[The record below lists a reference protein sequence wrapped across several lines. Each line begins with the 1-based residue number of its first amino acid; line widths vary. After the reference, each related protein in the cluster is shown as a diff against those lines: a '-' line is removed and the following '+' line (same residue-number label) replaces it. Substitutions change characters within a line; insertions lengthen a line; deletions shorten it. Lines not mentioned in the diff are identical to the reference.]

1 MSTRK
6 LLTSIALIA
15 GAAAILNIAP
25 AQQNPAP
32 QMQSAELHTLHVQGN
47 VYMIVGAGGNVTV
60 QIGDDGI
67 LLVDSGLAANADK
80 LLAEVRKLSKAPIR
94 YLINT
99 HVHPDHV
106 GGNEK
111 IFLAGSTIT
120 GGNVTGDIK
129 DAGVGATI
137 IAHEAV
143 LNRMSAGTG
152 NQVMPAKAWP
162 SDTYFTKEK
171 KLFFN
176 GEAVLIMHVPAA
188 HTDGDSMV
196 YFRRSDVISAGDLY
210 VTTSFPII
218 DLQRGGNIQGILEAL
233 NRMLDISV
241 PADKQEGGTY
251 IIPGHGRVADQA
263 DLVEYRDMVTIIRD
277 RIQDG
282 VKKGLTLEQV
292 KATQPTLDYDGVYS
306 KPGGFW
312 TADMFI
318 ETVYKSLSA
327 KK

>member
-1 MSTRK
+1 MSIRA
-6 LLTSIALIA
+6 LLTTIALA
-15 GAAAILNIAP
+15 GGAAAFLASAP
-25 AQQNPAP
+25 AQQTPP
-32 QMQSAELHTLHVQGN
+32 AELHTFHVQGS
-47 VYMIVGAGGNVTV
+47 VYMIVGAGGNVTA

-67 LLVDSGLAANADK
+67 LLVDSGLSANADK
-80 LLAEVRKLSKAPIR
+80 LLAEVRKLSKGPIR
-94 YLINT
+94 QLINT

-111 IFLAGSTIT
+111 IFLAGSTIA
-120 GGNVTGDIK
+120 GGNFTQDIK
-129 DAGVGATI
+129 DAGIGANI

-143 LNRMSAGTG
+143 LNRMSAATG
-152 NQVMPAKAWP
+152 AQAIPAKAWP

-176 GEAVLIMHVPAA
+176 GEAVLITHVPAA

-210 VTTSFPII
+210 VTTSFPIV
-218 DLQRGGNIQGILEAL
+218 DLQRGGNIQGILDAL
-233 NRMLDISV
+233 NRMVDISV

-263 DLVEYRDMVTIIRD
+263 DLVEYRDMVTIMRD
-277 RIQDG
+277 RIADG

-292 KATQPTLDYDGVYS
+292 KAAQPTLDYDGVYS

-312 TADMFI
+312 TADQFI
-318 ETVYKSLSA
+318 EAVYKSLSA

>member
-1 MSTRK
+1 
-6 LLTSIALIA
+6 
-15 GAAAILNIAP
+15 
-25 AQQNPAP
+25 
-32 QMQSAELHTLHVQGN
+32 
-47 VYMIVGAGGNVTV
+47 MIVGAGGNVTV
-60 QIGDDGI
+60 QTGDDGI
-67 LLVDSGLAANADK
+67 LLVDSGLPGNTDK
-80 LLAEVRKLSKAPIR
+80 LIAEVRKISKGPIR

-120 GGNVTGDIK
+120 GGNVTGDIQ

-143 LNRMSAGTG
+143 LNRISSATG
-152 NQVMPAKAWP
+152 NQAMPAKAWP
-162 SDTYFTKEK
+162 SDTYFTREK

-176 GEAVLIMHVPAA
+176 GEAVLLSHIPAA
-188 HTDGDSMV
+188 HTDGDTMV

-210 VTTSFPII
+210 VTTSYPII

-233 NRMLDISV
+233 NRMIDISV

-263 DLVEYRDMVTIIRD
+263 DLVEYRDMTTIIRD
-277 RIQDG
+277 RIADG
-282 VKKGLTLEQV
+282 VKKGLSLEQV
-292 KATQPTLDYDGVYS
+292 KAAQPTLDYDGVYN

-312 TADMFI
+312 TADQFI
-318 ETVYKSLSA
+318 EAVYKSLSA

>member
-1 MSTRK
+1 MRVLK
-6 LLTSIALIA
+6 FIALA
-15 GAAAILNIAP
+15 VFLTVAP
-25 AQQNPAP
+25 AQQNAP
-32 QMQSAELHTLHVQGN
+32 AELHTLHVQGN

-60 QIGDDGI
+60 QTGTDGI
-67 LLVDSGLAANADK
+67 LLVDSGLPGNTDK
-80 LLAEVRKLSKAPIR
+80 LIAEVRKLSKGPIR

-120 GGNVTGDIK
+120 GGNVTGDIQ

-143 LNRMSAGTG
+143 LNRISSATG

-176 GEAVLIMHVPAA
+176 GEAVLLSHIPAA
-188 HTDGDSMV
+188 HTDGDTMV

-210 VTTSFPII
+210 VTTSYPII

-233 NRMLDISV
+233 NRMIDVSV

-263 DLVEYRDMVTIIRD
+263 DLVEYRDMTTIIRD
-277 RIQDG
+277 RIADG
-282 VKKGLTLEQV
+282 VKKGLSLDQV
-292 KATQPTLDYDGVYS
+292 KAAQPTLDYDGVYN

-312 TADMFI
+312 TADQFI
-318 ETVYKSLSA
+318 EAVYKSLSA

>member
-1 MSTRK
+1 MRV
-6 LLTSIALIA
+6 LAFLAL
-15 GAAAILNIAP
+15 AAFLSVAP
-25 AQQNPAP
+25 AQQTPP
-32 QMQSAELHTLHVQGN
+32 AELHTLHVQGN

-60 QIGDDGI
+60 QTGDDGI
-67 LLVDSGLAANADK
+67 LLVDSGLPGNTDK
-80 LLAEVRKLSKAPIR
+80 LIAEVRKISKGPIR

-111 IFLAGSTIT
+111 IFLAGSTVT
-120 GGNVTGDIK
+120 GGNVTGDIQ

-143 LNRMSAGTG
+143 LNRISSATG
-152 NQVMPAKAWP
+152 NQAMPAKAWP
-162 SDTYFTKEK
+162 SDTYFTREK

-176 GEAVLIMHVPAA
+176 GEAVLLSHIPAA
-188 HTDGDSMV
+188 HTDGDTMV
-196 YFRRSDVISAGDLY
+196 YFRRSDVISAGDMY
-210 VTTSFPII
+210 VTTSYPII

-233 NRMLDISV
+233 NRMIDISV

-263 DLVEYRDMVTIIRD
+263 DLVEYRDMTTIIRD
-277 RIQDG
+277 RIADG
-282 VKKGLTLEQV
+282 VKKGLSLEQV
-292 KATQPTLDYDGVYS
+292 KAAQPTLDYDGVYN

-312 TADMFI
+312 TADQFI
-318 ETVYKSLSA
+318 EAVYKSLSA

>member
-1 MSTRK
+1 MRILSLITLAA
-6 LLTSIALIA
+6 LL
-15 GAAAILNIAP
+15 GVAP
-25 AQQNPAP
+25 AQQNPP
-32 QMQSAELHTLHVQGN
+32 AELHTLHVQGN

-60 QIGDDGI
+60 QTGEDGI
-67 LLVDSGLAANADK
+67 LLVDSGLPGNTDK
-80 LLAEVRKLSKAPIR
+80 LIAEVRKLSKGPIR

-111 IFLAGSTIT
+111 IFLAGSTVT
-120 GGNVTGDIK
+120 GGNVTGDIQ

-143 LNRMSAGTG
+143 LNRISSATG
-152 NQVMPAKAWP
+152 NQAMPAKAWP
-162 SDTYFTKEK
+162 SDTYFTREK

-176 GEAVLIMHVPAA
+176 GEAVLLSHIPAA
-188 HTDGDSMV
+188 HTDGDTMV

-210 VTTSFPII
+210 VTTSYPII
-218 DLQRGGNIQGILEAL
+218 DLQHGGNIQGILEAL
-233 NRMLDISV
+233 NRMIDISV

-263 DLVEYRDMVTIIRD
+263 DLVEYRDMTTIIRD
-277 RIQDG
+277 RIADG
-282 VKKGLTLEQV
+282 VKKGLSLEQV
-292 KATQPTLDYDGVYS
+292 KAAQPTLDYDGVYN

-312 TADMFI
+312 TADQFI
-318 ETVYKSLSA
+318 EAVYKSLSA

>member
-1 MSTRK
+1 MKIRRA
-6 LLTSIALIA
+6 IPFV
-15 GAAAILNIAP
+15 AAAIAIGTAAFFAAAQTPQAP
-25 AQQNPAP
+25 
-32 QMQSAELHTLHVQGN
+32 AELHTLHVQGN
-47 VYMIVGAGGNVTV
+47 VYVIVGAGGNVTAQV
-60 QIGDDGI
+60 GDDGI

-80 LLAEVRKLSKAPIR
+80 LLAEIRKLSKAPIR

-99 HVHPDHV
+99 HIHPDHV

-111 IFLAGSTIT
+111 IFAAGATIT
-120 GGNVTGDIK
+120 GGNVTGDIG

-143 LNRMSAGTG
+143 LTRMSAAKGE
-152 NQVMPAKAWP
+152 QASPARAWP

-171 KLFFN
+171 KMFVN
-176 GEAVLIMHVPAA
+176 GEALQIMHVGAA

-196 YFRRSDVISAGDLY
+196 FFRRSDVISMGDLY
-210 VTTSFPII
+210 VTTSYPII
-218 DLQRGGNIQGILEAL
+218 DLARGGNIQGILEAL
-233 NRMLDISV
+233 NRAIDISV
-241 PADKQEGGTY
+241 PAEKQEGGTY

-263 DLVEYRDMVTIIRD
+263 DLVEYRDMVTIMRD

-292 KATQPTLDYDGVYS
+292 KAAQPTLDYDGVYN
-306 KPGGFW
+306 KPGSFW
-312 TADMFI
+312 TADQFI
-318 ETVYKSLSA
+318 DAVYKSLSA

>member
-1 MSTRK
+1 
-6 LLTSIALIA
+6 
-15 GAAAILNIAP
+15 
-25 AQQNPAP
+25 
-32 QMQSAELHTLHVQGN
+32 
-47 VYMIVGAGGNVTV
+47 MIVGAGGNVTV
-60 QIGDDGI
+60 QTGEDGI
-67 LLVDSGLAANADK
+67 LLVDSGLPGNTDK
-80 LLAEVRKLSKAPIR
+80 LIAEVRKISKGPIR

-111 IFLAGSTIT
+111 IFLAGSTVT
-120 GGNVTGDIK
+120 GGNVTGDIQ

-137 IAHEAV
+137 IAHEEV
-143 LNRMSAGTG
+143 LNRISSATG
-152 NQVMPAKAWP
+152 NQAMPAKAWP

-176 GEAVLIMHVPAA
+176 GEAVLLSHIPAA
-188 HTDGDSMV
+188 HTDGDTMV

-210 VTTSFPII
+210 VTTSYPII

-233 NRMLDISV
+233 NRMIDISV

-263 DLVEYRDMVTIIRD
+263 DLVEYRDMTTIIRD
-277 RIQDG
+277 RIADG
-282 VKKGLTLEQV
+282 VKKGLSLEQV
-292 KATQPTLDYDGVYS
+292 KAAQPTLDYDGVYN
-306 KPGGFW
+306 KPGGLW
-312 TADMFI
+312 TADQFI
-318 ETVYKSLSA
+318 EAVYKSLSG

>member
-1 MSTRK
+1 MRVLK
-6 LLTSIALIA
+6 FIALA
-15 GAAAILNIAP
+15 VFLTVAP
-25 AQQNPAP
+25 AQQNAP
-32 QMQSAELHTLHVQGN
+32 AELHTLHVQGN

-60 QIGDDGI
+60 QTGTDGI
-67 LLVDSGLAANADK
+67 LLVDSGLPGNTDK
-80 LLAEVRKLSKAPIR
+80 LIAEVRKLSKGPIR

-120 GGNVTGDIK
+120 GGNVTGDIQ

-143 LNRMSAGTG
+143 LNRISSATG

-176 GEAVLIMHVPAA
+176 GEAVLLSHIPAA
-188 HTDGDSMV
+188 HTDGDTMV

-210 VTTSFPII
+210 VTTSYPIV

-233 NRMLDISV
+233 NRMIDVSV

-263 DLVEYRDMVTIIRD
+263 DLVEYRDMTTIIRD
-277 RIQDG
+277 RIADG
-282 VKKGLTLEQV
+282 VKKGLSLDQV
-292 KATQPTLDYDGVYS
+292 KAAQPTLDYDGVYN

-312 TADMFI
+312 TADQFI
-318 ETVYKSLSA
+318 EAVYKSLSA

>member
-1 MSTRK
+1 
-6 LLTSIALIA
+6 
-15 GAAAILNIAP
+15 
-25 AQQNPAP
+25 
-32 QMQSAELHTLHVQGN
+32 
-47 VYMIVGAGGNVTV
+47 
-60 QIGDDGI
+60 
-67 LLVDSGLAANADK
+67 VDSGLPGNTDK
-80 LLAEVRKLSKAPIR
+80 LIAEVRKISKGPIR
-94 YLINT
+94 YLVNT

-111 IFLAGSTIT
+111 VFLAGSTVT
-120 GGNVTGDIK
+120 GGNVTGDIQ

-143 LNRMSAGTG
+143 LNRMSSATG
-152 NQVMPAKAWP
+152 NQATPAKAWP
-162 SDTYFTKEK
+162 ADTYFTREK

-176 GEAVLIMHVPAA
+176 GEAVLLSHIPTA
-188 HTDGDSMV
+188 HTDGDTMV

-210 VTTSFPII
+210 VTTSYPII

-233 NRMLDISV
+233 NRMIDISV

-263 DLVEYRDMVTIIRD
+263 DLVEYRDMTTIIRD
-277 RIQDG
+277 RIADG
-282 VKKGLTLEQV
+282 VKKGLSLDQV
-292 KATQPTLDYDGVYS
+292 KAAQPTLDYDGVYN

-312 TADMFI
+312 TADQFI
-318 ETVYKSLSA
+318 EAVYKSLST

>member
-1 MSTRK
+1 
-6 LLTSIALIA
+6 
-15 GAAAILNIAP
+15 
-25 AQQNPAP
+25 
-32 QMQSAELHTLHVQGN
+32 
-47 VYMIVGAGGNVTV
+47 MIVGAGGNVTV
-60 QIGDDGI
+60 QTGDDGI
-67 LLVDSGLAANADK
+67 LLVDSGLPGNTDK
-80 LLAEVRKLSKAPIR
+80 LIAEVRKLSKGPIR

-120 GGNVTGDIK
+120 GGNVTGDIQ

-143 LNRMSAGTG
+143 LNRISSATG

-176 GEAVLIMHVPAA
+176 GEAVLLTHIPAA
-188 HTDGDSMV
+188 HTDGDTMV

-210 VTTSFPII
+210 VTTSYPII

-233 NRMLDISV
+233 NRMIDISV

-263 DLVEYRDMVTIIRD
+263 DLVEYRDMTTIIRD
-277 RIQDG
+277 RIADG
-282 VKKGLTLEQV
+282 VKKGLVTRSGEGRATHARLRRCLQQARRLLDRRPVHRSRLQKPEREKV
-292 KATQPTLDYDGVYS
+292 GTQP
-306 KPGGFW
+306 
-312 TADMFI
+312 
-318 ETVYKSLSA
+318 
-327 KK
+327 

>member
-1 MSTRK
+1 MRI
-6 LLTSIALIA
+6 LPFLALVVF
-15 GAAAILNIAP
+15 LRVTP
-25 AQQNPAP
+25 AQQNPP
-32 QMQSAELHTLHVQGN
+32 AELHTLHVQGN

-60 QIGDDGI
+60 QTGDDGI
-67 LLVDSGLAANADK
+67 LLVDSGLPGNTDK
-80 LLAEVRKLSKAPIR
+80 LIAEVRKISKGPIR

-111 IFLAGSTIT
+111 IFLAGSTVT
-120 GGNVTGDIK
+120 GGNVTGDIQ

-143 LNRMSAGTG
+143 LNRLSSSSG
-152 NQVMPAKAWP
+152 NQAMPAKAWP

-176 GEAVLIMHVPAA
+176 GEAVLLSHIPAA
-188 HTDGDSMV
+188 HTDGDTMV

-210 VTTSFPII
+210 VTTSYPII

-233 NRMLDISV
+233 NRMIDISV

-263 DLVEYRDMVTIIRD
+263 DLVEYRDMTTIIRD
-277 RIQDG
+277 RIADG
-282 VKKGLTLEQV
+282 VKKGLSLEQV
-292 KATQPTLDYDGVYS
+292 KAAQPTLDYDGVYN

-312 TADMFI
+312 TADQFI
-318 ETVYKSLSA
+318 EAVYKSLSA

>member
-1 MSTRK
+1 MRVLK
-6 LLTSIALIA
+6 FIALTA
-15 GAAAILNIAP
+15 FLGVAP
-25 AQQNPAP
+25 AQQNAP
-32 QMQSAELHTLHVQGN
+32 VELHTLHVQGN

-60 QIGDDGI
+60 QTGDDGV
-67 LLVDSGLAANADK
+67 LLVDSGLPGNTEK
-80 LLAEVRKLSKAPIR
+80 LIAEVRKISKAPIR

-99 HVHPDHV
+99 HVHPDHI

-111 IFLAGSTIT
+111 IFLAGSTVT
-120 GGNVTGDIK
+120 GGNVTGDIQ

-143 LNRMSAGTG
+143 LNRISSATG
-152 NQVMPAKAWP
+152 NLAVPAKAWP
-162 SDTYFTKEK
+162 SDTYFTREK

-176 GEAVLIMHVPAA
+176 GEAVLLSHIPAA
-188 HTDGDSMV
+188 HTDGDTMV

-210 VTTSFPII
+210 VTTSYPIV
-218 DLQRGGNIQGILEAL
+218 DLPRGGNIQGILEAL
-233 NRMLDISV
+233 NRMIDISV

-263 DLVEYRDMVTIIRD
+263 DLVEYRDMTTIIRD
-277 RIQDG
+277 RIADG
-282 VKKGLTLEQV
+282 VKKGLSLEQV
-292 KATQPTLDYDGVYS
+292 KAAQPTLDYDGVYN

-312 TADMFI
+312 SADQFI
-318 ETVYKSLSA
+318 EAVYKSLSA

>member
-1 MSTRK
+1 MRVLK
-6 LLTSIALIA
+6 FIALA
-15 GAAAILNIAP
+15 VFLTVAP
-25 AQQNPAP
+25 AQQNAP
-32 QMQSAELHTLHVQGN
+32 AELHTLHVQGN

-60 QIGDDGI
+60 QTGTDGI
-67 LLVDSGLAANADK
+67 LLVDSGLPGNTDK
-80 LLAEVRKLSKAPIR
+80 LIAEVRKLSKGPIR

-120 GGNVTGDIK
+120 GGNVTGDIQ

-143 LNRMSAGTG
+143 LNRISSATG

-176 GEAVLIMHVPAA
+176 GEAVLLSHIPTA
-188 HTDGDSMV
+188 HTDGDTMV

-210 VTTSFPII
+210 VTTSYPII

-233 NRMLDISV
+233 NRMIDVSV

-263 DLVEYRDMVTIIRD
+263 DLVEYRDMTTIIRD
-277 RIQDG
+277 RIADG
-282 VKKGLTLEQV
+282 VKKGLSLDQV
-292 KATQPTLDYDGVYS
+292 KAAQPTLDYDGVYN

-312 TADMFI
+312 TADQFI
-318 ETVYKSLSA
+318 EAVYKSLSA

>member
-1 MSTRK
+1 MISRK
-6 LLTSIALIA
+6 LPTSIAL
-15 GAAAILNIAP
+15 AAFLSVAP
-25 AQQNPAP
+25 AQQNTPI
-32 QMQSAELHTLHVQGN
+32 ELHTLHVQGN

-60 QIGDDGI
+60 QTGDDGI
-67 LLVDSGLAANADK
+67 LLVDSGLPGNTDK
-80 LLAEVRKLSKAPIR
+80 LIAEVRKISKGPIR

-120 GGNVTGDIK
+120 GGNVTGDIQ

-143 LNRMSAGTG
+143 LNRISSATG

-162 SDTYFTKEK
+162 SDTYFTREK

-176 GEAVLIMHVPAA
+176 GEAVLLSHIPAA
-188 HTDGDSMV
+188 HTDGDTMV

-210 VTTSFPII
+210 VTTSYPII

-233 NRMLDISV
+233 NRMIDISV

-263 DLVEYRDMVTIIRD
+263 DLVEYRDMTTIIRD
-277 RIQDG
+277 RIADG
-282 VKKGLTLEQV
+282 VKKGLSLEQV
-292 KATQPTLDYDGVYS
+292 KATQPTLDYDGVYN

-312 TADMFI
+312 TADQFI
-318 ETVYKSLSA
+318 EAVYKSLSA